1 MSRTRLVVAMTT
13 AGVLALGV
21 VSLGRPAA
29 AAVPLEAATA
39 TATATVG
46 TVTATATSTATAV
59 VATGTATATP
69 PPPPPPPSVATATA
83 TAAAPTATATAAPL
97 GASAVLVAR
106 ANVRHVGASALVRWT
121 MAYQLGVKGFRI
133 YAHRRDLTPRLI
145 HPHHA
150 RSYSARVPWTNGGHY
165 SLHILFKNGH
175 TQTKAIR

>member
-46 TVTATATSTATAV
+46 TV
-59 VATGTATATP
+59 TATATP